1 MRVLV
6 TGSRG
11 FVGKWLTRHL
21 TEAGDE
27 VLELPADVDV
37 VDRAA
42 LCDAVRAGAPEW
54 VCHLAGLASVAD
66 SWVDPEASYQVNT
79 LGVAHLCEAVAGCS
93 PLPRVLL
100 VSSAEVYGRVPAGD
114 LPIGEDR
121 SFAPASPYGASKA
134 AAELIG
140 LQAWL
145 GRDVEVVRARP
156 FNHTGP
162 GQRPEFVVPALA
174 RQVVEA
180 ARSGTGRIAV
190 GNLAARRDL
199 TDVRDVV
206 RAYRLLLER
215 GEPGQVYNVCRG
227 TSVPISEVLDRLLA
241 ISGEQLSVE
250 VDPSRLR
257 PSDVPD
263 LRGDPR
269 RLHEATGWEPTID
282 LEATLRDVI
291 VDSAG
296 GGPGDTVADRR

>member
-11 FVGKWLTRHL
+11 FVGKWLTGHL
-21 TEAGDE
+21 AAAGDE
-27 VLELPADVDV
+27 VVELPADLDI
-37 VDRAA
+37 VDRAG
-42 LCDAVRAGAPEW
+42 LSDAVRAAAPEG
-54 VCHLAGLASVAD
+54 VCHLAGRASVAD
-66 SWVDPEASYQVNT
+66 SWADPEATYQVNA
-79 LGVAHLCEAVAGCS
+79 LGVANLCDALSRCS
-93 PLPRVLL
+93 PPPRLLL
-100 VSSAEVYGRVPAGD
+100 VSSAEVYGRVPPGE

-121 SFAPASPYGASKA
+121 LFAPVSPYGASKA

-145 GRDVEVVRARP
+145 GRGLEVVRARP

-162 GQRPEFVVPALA
+162 GQRSEFVVPALA
-174 RQVVEA
+174 RQVAEA
-180 ARSGTGRIAV
+180 ARGGTGRIAV

-215 GEPGQVYNVCRG
+215 GEPGGVYNVCRG
-227 TSVPISEVLDRLLA
+227 TSVPISEVLERLLE
-241 ISGEQLSVE
+241 ISGEELRVD
-250 VDPSRLR
+250 VDPARLR

-269 RLHEATGWEPTID
+269 RLQEATGWRPEID
-282 LEATLRDVI
+282 LDRSLRDVLADW
-291 VDSAG
+291 VLG
-296 GGPGDTVADRR
+296 G